1 MTTYQDIVDY
11 MNKNY
16 VGDHAIIKHDGYY
29 TMNTNDDDCSI
40 SINEDSYS
48 INIHKDYSTT
58 SVIINK
64 GLNKLLA
71 DLLDTPVNQ
80 RNKQIN
86 SEIKHTVDPV
96 VKESAYTNN
105 LVNRLTSAN
114 QVIQAINS
122 FLVSARLNSNP
133 IMTIDTDIGWDNLN
147 KVLKLYGDYNI
158 RIINKNANSDVF
170 NLLIEPK

>member
-11 MNKNY
+11 MNNNY

-80 RNKQIN
+80 RNKP
-86 SEIKHTVDPV
+86 EIKHTIKPV
-96 VKESAYTNN
+96 TKESVDTAN
-105 LVNRLTSAN
+105 LVNRLTTVD
-114 QVIQAINS
+114 QVIQAINT
-122 FLVSARLNSNP
+122 FLVSARCNPNP
-133 IMTIDTDIGWDNLN
+133 IMTIDTDIGVDNLN
-147 KVLKLYGDYNI
+147 KVLDLYDDYNI
-158 RIINKNANSDVF
+158 RITNQIPLLNPAAF

>member
-11 MNKNY
+11 MNNNY
-16 VGDHAIIKHDGYY
+16 VGDHAIVKHDGYY

-80 RNKQIN
+80 RNKP
-86 SEIKHTVDPV
+86 EIKHTVDPV
-96 VKESAYTNN
+96 AKESAYTDN
-105 LVNRLTSAN
+105 LLTRLTSAN

-122 FLVSARLNSNP
+122 FLVSARLNSTP
-133 IMTIDTDIGWDNLN
+133 IMTIDTDIGWDTLN
-147 KVLKLYGDYNI
+147 KVLKLVYSV
-158 RIINKNANSDVF
+158 IIKINQ
-170 NLLIEPK
+170 

>member
-16 VGDHAIIKHDGYY
+16 WAGFKLIYNDHGYTIKD
-29 TMNTNDDDCSI
+29 NNDYFFI
-40 SINEDSYS
+40 SINKDSYS
-48 INIHKDYSTT
+48 TIGSFNID
-58 SVIINK
+58 K

-96 VKESAYTNN
+96 AKESAYTNN
-105 LVNRLTSAN
+105 LLTRLTSAN

>member
-16 VGDHAIIKHDGYY
+16 VGDHAIVKHDGYY

-71 DLLDTPVNQ
+71 DLLDTPVNK
-80 RNKQIN
+80 RNKP
-86 SEIKHTVDPV
+86 EIEHTV
-96 VKESAYTNN
+96 
-105 LVNRLTSAN
+105 
-114 QVIQAINS
+114 
-122 FLVSARLNSNP
+122 
-133 IMTIDTDIGWDNLN
+133 
-147 KVLKLYGDYNI
+147 
-158 RIINKNANSDVF
+158 
-170 NLLIEPK
+170 